1 MNLLQTDRKL
11 LMDAVYYFDYAIGMY
26 GWKMYC
32 FEKPF
37 TGWFGLARQTRYV
50 IFSTTMGNLLV
61 RVLVCVGACVHA
73 FVPVCVHAWVCP
85 YFSVC
90 RHAWVCP
97 YVSVCVHVLCWLAS
111 MLTMPFGKPQ
121 D

>member
-1 MNLLQTDRKL
+1 MLCITLTMPLVCMAGKCTALKSPSRD
-11 LMDAVYYFDYAIGMY
+11 
-26 GWKMYC
+26 
-32 FEKPF
+32 
-37 TGWFGLARQTRYV
+37 GLVWPARQGALV
-50 IFSTTMGNLLV
+50 IFSTTMGNLWV